1 MRFSEWLEASWRTA
15 GYSIELT
22 SLLHGKLNS
31 WIASLNQLPDIQPA
45 KTHLGDT
52 IQIGSS
58 NDLPRDAGDVLD
70 DVINSLVPWRKG
82 PINLFGREID
92 TEWRSDMKWHR
103 LRDHIEWRSKTVLD
117 VGCGNGYFG
126 FRAIDAGAEFVLG
139 VDGYLL
145 YVLQAALVNWFARTT
160 NVILPLRFDRSSVHD
175 EFDIVVSMGVI
186 YHQRDPDSHL
196 KALFE
201 RCRVGGHVV
210 IESIVASE
218 DFVPLNRYAGMRNV
232 HLIPSVNTLETK
244 LRRVGFSEPK
254 LIDVSITTT
263 DEQRKTQYMPFQS
276 LCDALDPTD
285 QSRTVEG
292 FPAPKRAMLIAKRT
306 K

>member
-31 WIASLNQLPDIQPA
+31 WIASLNQLPNMQPA
-45 KTHLGDT
+45 QTDFGDT
-52 IQIGSS
+52 LQIGTS
-58 NDLPRDAGDVLD
+58 NELPRDAGDVLD
-70 DVINSLVPWRKG
+70 QVIKSLVPWRKG
-82 PINLFGREID
+82 PLNLFGRKID
-92 TEWRSDMKWHR
+92 TEWRSDVKWHR

-126 FRAIDAGAEFVLG
+126 FRALEAGADSVLG

-145 YVLQAALVNWFARTT
+145 YVLQAALVNWFARTA
-160 NVILPLRFDRSSVHD
+160 NVVLPLRFDHSCVQD
-175 EFDIVVSMGVI
+175 EFDVVVSMGVI

-201 RCRVGGHVV
+201 RCRAGGHVV
-210 IESIVASE
+210 VESIVASE